1 MKKVAIQ
8 SILPGDLGGGH
19 ARTQRSLNYL
29 PLEGQ
34 AIAPAYGLAR
44 NRLGWG

>member
-19 ARTQRSLNYL
+19 ARTQRDFNYL
-29 PLEGQ
+29 PLKGQ
-34 AIAPAYGLAR
+34 TIAPTNRLAS
-44 NRLGWG
+44 NRLGLG